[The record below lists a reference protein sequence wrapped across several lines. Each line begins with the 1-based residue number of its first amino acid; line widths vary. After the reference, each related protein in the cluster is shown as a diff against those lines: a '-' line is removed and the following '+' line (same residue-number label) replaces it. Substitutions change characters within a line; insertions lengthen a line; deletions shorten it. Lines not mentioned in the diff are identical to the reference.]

1 MLQNDVQV
9 KHLITLNT
17 FCGLSSV
24 KAGDNN
30 RDGLDSQHDCGSQRV
45 LVFPSGNEQ
54 CWTQVEEK
62 TEYERS

>member
-24 KAGDNN
+24 KGGDNY
-30 RDGLDSQHDCGSQRV
+30 RDGLDSQRECGSQHV

-54 CWTQVEEK
+54 CWTEAEEK
-62 TEYERS
+62 AEWERS